1 MYNNATL
8 AGLPSQ
14 PPSHAPY
21 NIYPKYNTKAW
32 LAQTGSARFV
42 ACEGPRGGLLESDE
56 EDLVWAYKGVPV
68 GFPPPDVGSYE
79 AVGLDGDV
87 CFDRFSRLRPYG
99 MGAQGVADLSSDS
112 ATRDRGYMSR
122 VNWGELQNK
131 CLDQNGRRY
140 KSGRAPEMRPGTEM
154 PVLSAADL
162 AWFEGKKAAER
173 NSKGT
178 RAPARTSSQS
188 RTAILVRTWDN
199 YEYQENDL
207 HAIRSLITE
216 ASLLS
221 GGEYQVFLFIN
232 VKRSD
237 DRDSEVPI
245 WDNDDAYQY
254 ILEKIPEEFRNIAIL
269 WNEDV
274 CRQWYAPVGEH
285 SVYFQ
290 QFMPVQWFS
299 KTHPEFDYIWN
310 WEMDARYIGQ
320 HYHFLEQIRSF
331 SRKQPRKYLWE
342 RNSRY
347 YFPQA
352 HGSYENFTRATNEI
366 AENSP
371 HIHAVWGPQPWTP
384 EQIPLGPEPPRS
396 EAKDDFEW
404 GVGEEA
410 DFVTLLPMWDPRET
424 WWAYHDKLWGYSNE
438 HATSQDRQFP
448 RVPRR
453 VFINTLVR
461 FSAQLLHAMHLEN
474 LAGRSMASEM
484 WPGSVALQHGFKA
497 VYAPHPIWMSHQWPK
512 DYLDLVFNAEGW
524 GAGSLP
530 GGGIDDGRGVGYDS
544 EREARGQKQIGV
556 GPNGEG
562 RLGRWA
568 QERDSP
574 YNPDREHNFAG
585 WSWYFWS
592 DFPKVL
598 YWRWLGWKARFQ
610 IVTIDGAFDND
621 GGAEEGGPEVSLSV
635 LACESSQADKLTLW
649 ITV

>member
-8 AGLPSQ
+8 AGLPFQ

-21 NIYPKYNTKAW
+21 NPYPNYNSKAW
-32 LAQTGSARFV
+32 LAQMGSVPYV
-42 ACEGPRGGLLESDE
+42 ACEGPRGTILGQDN

-68 GFPPPDVGSYE
+68 DFPPPDVGSYD

-87 CFDRFSRLRPYG
+87 CFDRFSRLGSYG
-99 MGAQGVADLSSDS
+99 MDVSQVADPSSNA
-112 ATRDRGYMSR
+112 ATRNPGFMSR

-131 CLDQNGRRY
+131 CLDKNAGRY
-140 KSGRAPEMRPGTEM
+140 KTGRAPEMRPGTEL
-154 PVLSAADL
+154 PFQSAADK
-162 AWFEGKKAAER
+162 AWLEGRRVDAEK
-173 NSKGT
+173 NDKDT
-178 RAPARTSSQS
+178 RAPARTFLQS

-207 HAIRSLITE
+207 LAIRSLITE

-232 VKRSD
+232 VKRPD
-237 DRDSEVPI
+237 DRDSELPI
-245 WDNDDAYQY
+245 WDNEDAYQY
-254 ILEKIPEEFRNIAIL
+254 ILEKLPEEFRSIAIL

-274 CRQWYAPVGEH
+274 CRQWYASVGEH

-299 KTHPEFDYIWN
+299 LTHPEFNYIWN

-320 HYHFLEQIRSF
+320 HYHFLEQVRNF

-352 HGSYENFTRATNEI
+352 HGSYANFTTATNEI
-366 AENSP
+366 AERSP
-371 HIHAVWGPQPWTP
+371 HINPVWGPQPWTP

-396 EAKDDFEW
+396 EAKDKFEW

-410 DFVTLLPMWDPRET
+410 DFITLLPLWDPRET

-448 RVPRR
+448 RIPRR

-461 FSAQLLHAMHLEN
+461 FSAKLLHAMHLEN
-474 LAGRSMASEM
+474 SAGRSMASEM

-530 GGGIDDGRGVGYDS
+530 GGGIDNGRGVGYDS

-556 GPNGEG
+556 GPNREG

-621 GGAEEGGPEVSLSV
+621 GGAEDGGPEVSLLS
-635 LACESSQADKLTLW
+635 L
-649 ITV
+649 IHI